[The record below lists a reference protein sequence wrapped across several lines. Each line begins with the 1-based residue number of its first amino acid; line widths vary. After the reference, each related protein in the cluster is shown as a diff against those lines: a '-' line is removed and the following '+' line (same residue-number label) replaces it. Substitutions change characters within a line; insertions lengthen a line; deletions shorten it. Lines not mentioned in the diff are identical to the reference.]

1 MVCSLFKSVRICNS
15 QFKCNFLKKGK
26 LFLIVLS
33 HFWNP
38 HQILNILKKR
48 MIVIAN
54 LFPKLK
60 NVKSFV
66 RPLSK
71 KRSLRTLFDTQHL
84 KAFQVLARSPWEGFD
99 HVFSSFSWKLIWG
112 NSPIV
117 LGKILRMFLNAW
129 IAADK
134 DPVQECEN
142 LRFPIEMELSEKP
155 KDFSQFLVPFSE
167 SSSNFKCFEKKD
179 HYHSSCIYE
188 IRDCE
193 NLVQTTL

>member
-1 MVCSLFKSVRICNS
+1 MLFRMVTICDF
-15 QFKCNFLKKGK
+15 QFKRNDLKSGKIFLNFL
-26 LFLIVLS
+26 F
-33 HFWNP
+33 HFWNV
-38 HQILNILKKR
+38 HQILNISKKW

-54 LFPKLK
+54 VFPKLK
-60 NVKSFV
+60 NVKSFF

-71 KRSLRTLFDTQHL
+71 KRRFRTRFDTQHL
-84 KAFQVLARSPWEGFD
+84 KVFQILARSPWEGFD

-155 KDFSQFLVPFSE
+155 KDFSEFIVPFPE

-179 HYHSSCIYE
+179 DCHSSCISE

-193 NLVQTTL
+193 NLAQTTL